1 MIMKS
6 GAMEGLDLNVDFY
19 ITALEKGDKIT
30 RSFAAELLGEI
41 GDKKAI
47 APLKKALT
55 DAEEIVRVYA
65 HKSLSRLDKGFDITP
80 AKKAS

>member
-1 MIMKS
+1 MRNNLTN
-6 GAMEGLDLNVDFY
+6 GLDLNVDFY

-41 GDKKAI
+41 GDKKALE
-47 APLKKALT
+47 PLKKALT

-65 HKSLSRLDKGFDITP
+65 RKSLSKLDKST
-80 AKKAS
+80 AKAS

>member
-1 MIMKS
+1 MRNNLTN
-6 GAMEGLDLNVDFY
+6 GLDLNVEFY

-41 GDKKAI
+41 GDKKALE
-47 APLKKALT
+47 PLKKALT

-65 HKSLSRLDKGFDITP
+65 RKSLSKLDKPT
-80 AKKAS
+80 AKAS

>member
-1 MIMKS
+1 MAKS
-6 GAMEGLDLNVDFY
+6 NNLRGGIDLNVEFY
-19 ITALEKGDKIT
+19 INALEKGDKIT

-47 APLKKALT
+47 DPLKKALT

-65 HKSLSRLDKGFDITP
+65 QKSLMRFERDD
-80 AKKAS
+80 KKAV

>member
-1 MIMKS
+1 MRNNLTN
-6 GAMEGLDLNVDFY
+6 GLDLNVDFY

-41 GDKKAI
+41 GDKKALE
-47 APLKKALT
+47 PLKKALT

-65 HKSLSRLDKGFDITP
+65 RKSLSKLDKPTV
-80 AKKAS
+80 KAS

>member
-1 MIMKS
+1 MKNNLN
-6 GAMEGLDLNVDFY
+6 GGLDLNVDFY

-47 APLKKALT
+47 DPLKKALT
-55 DAEEIVRVYA
+55 DSEEIVRVYA
-65 HKSLSRLDKGFDITP
+65 RKSLSKLDRYMPTV
-80 AKKAS
+80 KAS

>member
-1 MIMKS
+1 MRNNLTN
-6 GAMEGLDLNVDFY
+6 GLDLNVDFY

-41 GDKKAI
+41 GDKKALE
-47 APLKKALT
+47 PLKKALT

-65 HKSLSRLDKGFDITP
+65 SKSLSKLDKPT
-80 AKKAS
+80 AKAS

>member
-1 MIMKS
+1 MNKGGFMD
-6 GAMEGLDLNVDFY
+6 GLDLNVDFY
-19 ITALEKGDKIT
+19 ITALQKGDKIT

-47 APLKKALT
+47 DPLKMALA

-65 HKSLSRLDKGFDITP
+65 QKSLSKLDKNFGR
-80 AKKAS
+80 KAS